1 MADIKILKLVTGE
14 SIICKLITTNDLNIS
29 LEGFFDPKKFVLVSK
44 TSYISKQFS
53 QEDYYHKI
61 ELQDWLPETEDEII
75 VIPRNKILTIMNP
88 SKDVLGVYLSIIDEE
103 DISKTLDDKKD
114 LESKNIL
121 MKHKFNDD
129 EVQ

>member
-14 SIICKLITTNDLNIS
+14 SIICKLITANDLNIS
-29 LEGFFDPKKFVLVSK
+29 LEGFDPKTFVLVSK

-61 ELQDWLPETEDEII
+61 ELQDWLPETEDDII

-103 DISKTLDDKKD
+103 DISTSTNNQKD
-114 LESKNIL
+114 IESKNIL

>member
-14 SIICKLITTNDLNIS
+14 SIICKLITANDLNIS
-29 LEGFFDPKKFVLVSK
+29 LEGFDPKTFVLVSK

-61 ELQDWLPETEDEII
+61 ELQDWLPETEDDII

-103 DISKTLDDKKD
+103 DITTSTNNQKD
-114 LESKNIL
+114 IESKNIL

>member
-29 LEGFFDPKKFVLVSK
+29 LEGFDPKTFVLVSK

-61 ELQDWLPETEDEII
+61 ELQDWLPETEDDII

-103 DISKTLDDKKD
+103 DITTSTNNQKD
-114 LESKNIL
+114 IESKNIL